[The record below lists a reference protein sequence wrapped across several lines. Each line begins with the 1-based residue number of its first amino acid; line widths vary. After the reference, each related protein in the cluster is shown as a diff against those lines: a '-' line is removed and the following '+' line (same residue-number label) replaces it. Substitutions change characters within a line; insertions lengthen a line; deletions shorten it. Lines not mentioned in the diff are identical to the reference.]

1 MENWR
6 NHPEFDDQTVQ
17 ALKSAVGDD
26 AFDAMKIQ
34 FREDLEKLRLSYA
47 EACGKADAEAA
58 RETAHALKGAASNI
72 GLMRLGALAAKLE
85 RGAKEDVGELDATF
99 VSAIE
104 CLMGEA

>member
-26 AFDAMKIQ
+26 AFAAMKIQ
-34 FREDLEKLRLSYA
+34 FCEDLEKLRMSYVDA
-47 EACGKADAEAA
+47 HGKADAETA

-72 GLMRLGALAAKLE
+72 GLMRLGALAANLE
-85 RGAKEDVGELDATF
+85 RGSKEDVGELDATF
-99 VSAIE
+99 DSAIDR
-104 CLMGEA
+104 LMGEA